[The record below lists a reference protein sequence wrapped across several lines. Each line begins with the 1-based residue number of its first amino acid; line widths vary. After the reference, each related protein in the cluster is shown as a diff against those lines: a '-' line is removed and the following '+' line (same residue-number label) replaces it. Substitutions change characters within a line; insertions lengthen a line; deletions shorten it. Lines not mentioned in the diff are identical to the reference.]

1 MAYDAGGILIAGV
14 SMTTAKSIHLD
25 CFVRTRSGR
34 RLSFTFQTTV
44 PEQLENGDFRC
55 HLICYR
61 IFGDFKCPCT
71 YETAEGSLALAAATL
86 RACLRS
92 RASTLEDAE
101 GQRIEPPH
109 PCDYDPTY
117 ICFDD
122 LPPEEQAEIDQEL
135 ETFFDDLDREWE
147 ETRPQREKKP
157 EE

>member
-1 MAYDAGGILIAGV
+1 MYRCKV
-14 SMTTAKSIHLD
+14 
-25 CFVRTRSGR
+25 
-34 RLSFTFQTTV
+34 
-44 PEQLENGDFRC
+44 RC
-55 HLICYR
+55 HRL
-61 IFGDFKCPCT
+61 FGNFIYPSD
-71 YETAEGSLALAAATL
+71 YETAEGALALAAAGL
-86 RACLRS
+86 RACLRA